1 MAEPGIRTEETSG
14 AEPVRADFD
23 FSQVSP
29 TTAIVETVA
38 TATGQDVLAME
49 PLAESVPTDP
59 LDDLF
64 RPDRNGSLDSDAQL
78 TVTYSGYRVT
88 IDSGG
93 TVVAR
98 PV

>member
-1 MAEPGIRTEETSG
+1 M
-14 AEPVRADFD
+14 RANFD
-23 FSQVSP
+23 FSRVSP

-49 PLAESVPTDP
+49 PLAEAVPTDP

-64 RPDRNGSLDSDAQL
+64 RIDRGGSPARNAQL
-78 TVTYSGYRVT
+78 TVTYNGYRVT
-88 IDSGG
+88 VDSGG

-98 PV
+98 QL